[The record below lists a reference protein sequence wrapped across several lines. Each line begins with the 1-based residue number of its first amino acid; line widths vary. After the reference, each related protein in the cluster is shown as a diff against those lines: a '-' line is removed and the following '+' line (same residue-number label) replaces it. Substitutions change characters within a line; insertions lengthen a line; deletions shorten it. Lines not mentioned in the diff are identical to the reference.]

1 MINNNTKLEVV
12 IPIVKVDVPTF
23 RNNLPYLLKYLPVK
37 RVVLIGAKEIEP
49 LINDLD
55 NVEFQDEN
63 SIIPDLTLNKIK
75 QIKKDISGTDRRS
88 GWYYQQ
94 FLKMAYSFVCS
105 DDYYLIWD
113 SDTIPIKQ
121 MSFFDKDSGK
131 PFLDYRDYVK
141 YDECFFVT
149 QNLLFPNEYLKKTL
163 KWSFICEHL
172 LVNSSI
178 MRSLLKDLTNK
189 GAAGK
194 TTFYENVMHIIP
206 RNLINLSGFS
216 EFETYAAYVL
226 KEYPDS
232 HILRK
237 WNNLRNAGIYIGH
250 DLSESHTKWIAE
262 CYDVISVEDF
272 NPQWTICKLFLRID
286 SKHRISFKR
295 FSRYIQ
301 FFYNFIYDIRFKV
314 RNIIKK

>member
-1 MINNNTKLEVV
+1 MKLDIV

-23 RNNLPYLLKYLPVK
+23 RNNLPFLLKYLPVK
-37 RVVLIGAKEIEP
+37 RIILIGAKEIEP
-49 LINDLD
+49 LIRDLED
-55 NVEFQDEN
+55 VYFQDEN
-63 SIIPDLTLNKIK
+63 AIIPNLTLNKVK
-75 QIKKDISGTDRRS
+75 QIKKDLSGTDRRS

-94 FLKMAYSFVCS
+94 FLKMAYAFVCS

-172 LVNSSI
+172 LVDSSI
-178 MRSLLKDLTNK
+178 MRNLLNDLTNE
-189 GAAGK
+189 GTAGK
-194 TTFYENVMHIIP
+194 MTFYENIMHVIP
-206 RNLINLSGFS
+206 RNVINLSGFS

-226 KEYPDS
+226 KEYPNS
-232 HILRK
+232 YILRR

-250 DLSESHTKWIAE
+250 DISELHTKWIAE

-272 NPQWTICKLFLRID
+272 NPGE
-286 SKHRISFKR
+286 ISGIVIENKYGEETYTFE
-295 FSRYIQ
+295 
-301 FFYNFIYDIRFKV
+301 
-314 RNIIKK
+314 